1 MGLGE
6 AQFIKKEFEG
16 IDELNLHVYMRR
28 RVYCVM
34 LMCLMLGPLAG
45 CAGAVVEQTSDVVI
59 GVVKIPFK
67 IGKAIVD
74 LVVGTDDE
82 EDK

>member
-1 MGLGE
+1 
-6 AQFIKKEFEG
+6 
-16 IDELNLHVYMRR
+16 
-28 RVYCVM
+28 M
-34 LMCLMLGPLAG
+34 LMCLVLGPLAG

-67 IGKAIVD
+67 IGQAIVD

-82 EDK
+82 EHK

>member
-1 MGLGE
+1 
-6 AQFIKKEFEG
+6 
-16 IDELNLHVYMRR
+16 
-28 RVYCVM
+28 
-34 LMCLMLGPLAG
+34 MCLVLGGLAG
-45 CAGAVVEQTSDVVI
+45 CAGAVVEQASDVVI

-67 IGKAIVD
+67 IGQAIVD

>member
-1 MGLGE
+1 
-6 AQFIKKEFEG
+6 
-16 IDELNLHVYMRR
+16 
-28 RVYCVM
+28 M
-34 LMCLMLGPLAG
+34 LMCLVLGPLAG

-82 EDK
+82 EDKCPNTIGRRCREHVFN